1 VRHFFKLRGKRAAHK
16 LRANDFAYVD
26 HLVRRWSPAWQNIP
40 AAETAHVKQAFA
52 EPGCVEAACGY
63 YAALTPRVPASLRAP
78 IEVPSVAF
86 AGGHDN
92 VSPRAYEKAR
102 RCFAGSYD
110 VVQVP
115 GGHFM
120 HREHPSEFIAELT
133 RVLGAAR

>member
-1 VRHFFKLRGKRAAHK
+1 
-16 LRANDFAYVD
+16 
-26 HLVRRWSPAWQNIP
+26 
-40 AAETAHVKQAFA
+40 
-52 EPGCVEAACGY
+52 
-63 YAALTPRVPASLRAP
+63 
-78 IEVPSVAF
+78 
-86 AGGHDN
+86 

-120 HREHPSEFIAELT
+120 HREHPNEFIAELT